1 MKLKR
6 ADLKQLIKE
15 CVMEILVEGFGDNLA
30 ALTESHKQQ
39 VTTVNKKRL
48 PKSPPLNEHNAIE
61 PPMSMTQVF
70 ADDAEVP
77 VDHKNAAISSLTDD
91 PIMASIFSDTAA
103 TTLTEQAGASK
114 HVSAAAGGDKMAQAA
129 AQLDPTQ
136 LEGSNNW
143 AKLAFDN

>member
-39 VTTVNKKRL
+39 AGAINKKRL
-48 PKSPPLNEHNAIE
+48 SKSSPLHEHNVSK

-70 ADDAEVP
+70 AEDAEIP
-77 VDHKNAAISSLTDD
+77 VNPKHAAISSLTDD

-114 HVSAAAGGDKMAQAA
+114 HVSVAAGGDKMAQAA
-129 AQLDPTQ
+129 ARLDPTE